1 MISEMILYGVFFGS
15 IVVKRLSHTNHGN
28 AAFIIHDVQVEILL
42 NSRIAE
48 AAFSVVLKGCT
59 KVNSRAV
66 VITSDDQ
73 FFYPLPSGVI
83 KVECIDR
90 GRAGVGLVA
99 EHLHAIQMIPLE
111 MAGGMFAH
119 HIATGIVKM
128 ALRHRG
134 WSRGA
139 AASIFDMREAV
150 AGGIGP
156 LASQMVG
163 HFASPLVRA
172 PAVHAKAP

>member
-28 AAFIIHDVQVEILL
+28 AAFIIHDV
-42 NSRIAE
+42 
-48 AAFSVVLKGCT
+48 
-59 KVNSRAV
+59 
-66 VITSDDQ
+66 
-73 FFYPLPSGVI
+73 